1 MSHAPDHQPRIL
13 IVGAGAMGVVTGYH
27 LGLAGVAV
35 TFLVRPHRLAA
46 LQRPQVLYSYD
57 DGDLKTFTAYDCV
70 TTTDELARGRFDY
83 VLLTLD
89 SVALRSPEGV
99 SLVEAIGAATRDAPT
114 KIIIGTIGVGL
125 KPWFLRVSGLAENQA
140 FNGAMSIM
148 AYPPTRASLPLHPP
162 TNAALL
168 AQADL
173 AYVHG
178 GAQGF
183 IVDDSAPEA
192 ALRFSHIYNRCG
204 ASTCEVRPADVFATS
219 IPALFP
225 IFAASD
231 LLGWPRAEDL
241 GADAEL
247 WALTTEAVRDIQGL
261 QRNGQPGRET
271 QLATTSQ
278 SLIDM
283 WKAWETATLPMDLQA
298 FNRFHHGGKVNAQDQ
313 LLLLDCIVAGQNIGQ
328 PMKALQM
335 LVDRVAAHR
344 ASRTKREVD

>member
-1 MSHAPDHQPRIL
+1 MSHAHDQQPKIL
-13 IVGAGAMGVVTGYH
+13 IVGAGAMGVVAGYH

-35 TFLVRPHRLAA
+35 TFLVRSHRLAA

-70 TTTDELARGRFDY
+70 TTTDEIARGRFDY

-89 SVALRSPEGV
+89 GVALRSPEGV
-99 SLVEAIGAATRDAPT
+99 SLIEAIGTATRDGQT
-114 KIIIGTIGVGL
+114 KVIIGTIGIGL
-125 KPWFLRVSGLAENQA
+125 KPWFMRVSGLAEDQV
-140 FNGAMSIM
+140 FSGALSIM
-148 AYPPTRASLPLHPP
+148 AYPPASASLPLHPP
-162 TNAALL
+162 TNAARL
-168 AQADL
+168 AQASL

-192 ALRFSHIYNRCG
+192 ARRFSQIYNRCG
-204 ASTCEVRPADVFATS
+204 VSTCEVRPADVFATS

-231 LLGWPRAEDL
+231 LLGWPHAKDL

-247 WALTTEAVRDIQGL
+247 WALTTDAVKEIQGL
-261 QRNGQPGRET
+261 KGHGRSDEKT
-271 QLATTSQ
+271 QAVTTGQ

-283 WKAWETATLPMDLQA
+283 WEAWEAATLPMDLQA

-313 LLLLDCIVAGQNIGQ
+313 LLLLDCVAAGQIIGQ
-328 PMKALQM
+328 PMKALRT
-335 LVDRVAAHR
+335 LVERVAAHR
-344 ASRTKREVD
+344 STLAKSGGA